1 MMPTCTALRTAL
13 AVLLFFLLAGCA
25 AEQAFREG
33 QLLLDEGQ
41 VDAGLAKLEEAV
53 RAEPTNG
60 KYRATLQSSRAEL
73 ITRALTAAQNARL
86 QGRLDEAE
94 AVYRRVLVLEAS
106 NERATSGLED
116 VARERRYQ
124 PLFVQARDALERSL
138 PEAAL
143 SILAP
148 VRAEAPAH
156 PDWLRLKRDIDEQFA
171 RKQTVDP
178 VLKPLHG
185 KPISIEFKDAPLKH
199 VLEALSRATGINF
212 VLDKDVRAD
221 LKTTVFLHKASLED
235 AVDMLLQTN
244 GLARK
249 VLNRNTALIYPA
261 TTEKLKEHQEL
272 VVKGFYLANADPKQA
287 LTTLKTLLKAKDM
300 VVDEKLN
307 LLIMRDT
314 PEAIRLAEK
323 VLAMQDMSEPEV
335 MLEVEVLE
343 VKRTRLSE
351 LGLKT
356 PDSITFTPLNPAG
369 TTAATL
375 GQLQDLTAARIGITS
390 LATTLNLRRETSDV
404 NLLAN
409 PRIRARNR
417 EKAKVLI
424 GDRVPVITTTS
435 TSTGFVSESV
445 QYLDVGLK
453 LEVEPSILLRDEV
466 AIKVGLEVSS
476 VVREIRSTTGLLS
489 YQIGTRTASTLLQLK
504 DGETQILAG
513 LISDEDRSTA
523 SRIPG
528 LGDLPVLG
536 RLFSSQRDDRQK
548 TEIVLSITPR
558 VLRTLNRP
566 DALAGEFWSGTE
578 TTLRTRPL
586 TLPLPGP
593 ALTSTASAEGT
604 AAPPSSDGAS
614 PDVQASERL
623 PETVGVAEPRAIE
636 LKWKG
641 PTAVKVGEV
650 FELTLAARSDGGI
663 RSLPLQ
669 IAFDPSIVQVLE
681 TREGPF
687 FRKAGVENSF
697 SATTDAA
704 TGRVFATAG
713 QKNGDGSQGEG
724 VVLHLKMRALA
735 THATDIKVLSAQ
747 ALSRSMNTLVPV
759 LPPPHPLRIEP

>member
-1 MMPTCTALRTAL
+1 MLG
-13 AVLLFFLLAGCA
+13 GCA
-25 AEQAFREG
+25 AEKAFREG
-33 QLLLDEGQ
+33 QSLLDEGR

-60 KYRATLQSSRAEL
+60 MYRAALQSRRAEL
-73 ITRALTAAQNARL
+73 INRALAAAQNARL
-86 QGRLDEAE
+86 QGQLDEAE
-94 AVYRRVLVLEAS
+94 ALYRRVLVLEAN
-106 NERATSGLED
+106 NERAAAGLED

-124 PLFVQARDALERSL
+124 PLFAKASEALDRSL
-138 PEAAL
+138 PDVAMR
-143 SILAP
+143 ILAP
-148 VRAEAPAH
+148 VRAEAPTH
-156 PDWLRLKRDIDEQFA
+156 PAWLRLKRDIDEQFA
-171 RKQTVDP
+171 RLQTVDP
-178 VLKPLHG
+178 VLKPLHD

-212 VLDKDVRAD
+212 VLDKDVRPD

-249 VLNRNTALIYPA
+249 VLNRNTALVYPA
-261 TTEKLKEHQEL
+261 TPEKLKEHQEL

-287 LTTLKTLLKAKDM
+287 LTTLKTLLKAKDL

-375 GQLQDLTAARIGITS
+375 GQLHDLTAARIGITS
-390 LATTLNLRRETSDV
+390 LATTLNLKRETSDV

-476 VVREIRSTTGLLS
+476 VVREVRSTTGLLS
-489 YQIGTRTASTLLQLK
+489 YQIGTRNASTLLQLK

-523 SRIPG
+523 SRVPG
-528 LGDLPVLG
+528 IGDLPVLG

-558 VLRTLNRP
+558 VVRTLNRP

-593 ALTSTASAEGT
+593 VLASTADSA
-604 AAPPSSDGAS
+604 AALPSAAGNA
-614 PDVQASERL
+614 PDVRTADGPKESA
-623 PETVGVAEPRAIE
+623 GIAEPRIIE
-636 LKWKG
+636 LSWKG
-641 PTAVKVGEV
+641 PTAVKVGEI
-650 FELTLAARSDGGI
+650 FELALIARSDGGI

-669 IAFDPSIVQVLE
+669 LAFDPASVQVLE
-681 TREGPF
+681 ASEGPY
-687 FRKAGVENSF
+687 FRGQGVENSF

-713 QKNGDGSQGEG
+713 QKDGDGSQGDGG
-724 VVLHLKMRALA
+724 VLTLKLRALA
-735 THATDIKVLSAQ
+735 AHPTDIKVLSAQ
-747 ALSRSMNTLVPV
+747 ALTRGMNTRNPV
-759 LPPPHPLRIEP
+759 LPAPHPLRIEP